1 MGALSSKF
9 LEYLKYEEGY
19 KQPFLTLAINNN
31 LKELTLYDT
40 NEYHIRV
47 SDFVCNV
54 RILEISIC
62 RFSLDGSNYDIYHTG

>member
-47 SDFVCNV
+47 SVISEYWKFQSADFP
-54 RILEISIC
+54 
-62 RFSLDGSNYDIYHTG
+62 